1 MLLRRTAATLAVTA
15 VLGMGGVGAPAA
27 VAEESPTP
35 HAPEQK
41 LPPGL
46 YGTGDPQ
53 YDGVFRQAIAMLAQK
68 AVGVEPAKQAVN
80 WLAEQQ
86 CEGGSFTAYRADS
99 SEPCGDGSAQSTAD
113 TNATAIAVQALAVL
127 GGHSKVVDSGVGWL
141 KLAQNKDGGWG
152 YQAGAPTDAN
162 STALAVGA
170 FTAVGVE
177 PQQVR
182 SRDGD
187 QNPYEALDGLQLGC
201 DADSAE
207 RGAFAYQP
215 DEGGDGLTANDAAT
229 VAAALAADGSGM
241 STVADQEHE
250 SPEES
255 KSAEVSPP
263 SCDDDGRF
271 ARKDSAQA
279 ASAYLASALEK
290 NKGYLLSVMPGA
302 EDQPDHGN
310 TTLAAL
316 ALGADGHPEAAQASL
331 NWLARNLTDWEGV
344 NKQPAALGQ
353 LVLAVHANGGDPTDF
368 GGENLVKQLNATG
381 PTPEQDEPQDTASED
396 GDDDSSNGPLIVI
409 IAVGVLAG
417 VGAGVLLSLKKKSKD
432 S

>member
-27 VAEESPTP
+27 MAEESPTP

-46 YGTGDPQ
+46 YGAGDPQ

-68 AVGVEPAKQAVN
+68 AVGVKPAKEAVS

-86 CEGGSFTAYRADS
+86 CDGGSFTAYRADS
-99 SEPCGDGSAQSTAD
+99 GEPCGDGSTQSTAD
-113 TNATAIAVQALAVL
+113 TNATAIAVQALAAL
-127 GGHSKVVDSGVGWL
+127 GGHSKVVDSGVSWL

-152 YQAGAPTDAN
+152 YQSGAPTDAN
-162 STALAVGA
+162 STALVIGTL
-170 FTAVGVE
+170 TAVGDKPE
-177 PQQVR
+177 RVR

-187 QNPYEALDGLQLGC
+187 QSPYEALDSLQLGC

-215 DEGGDGLTANDAAT
+215 DEGGQGLTANDAAT

-241 STVADQEHE
+241 STVADQDHK
-250 SPEES
+250 SSEES
-255 KSAEVSPP
+255 DSAEVSLP
-263 SCDDDGRF
+263 SCDSDDRF

-279 ASAYLASALEK
+279 ASAYLASTLEK
-290 NKGYLLSVMPGA
+290 NGGRLLSAMPGA

-310 TTLAAL
+310 TALAAL
-316 ALGADGHPEAAQASL
+316 ALAADGRSEAAQAPL
-331 NWLARNLTDWEGV
+331 NWLERNLTDWEGID
-344 NKQPAALGQ
+344 KQPAALGQ
-353 LVLAVHANGGDPTDF
+353 LVLAVHASGGDPADF
-368 GGENLVKQLNATG
+368 GGRNLVKQLNATG
-381 PTPEQDEPQDTASED
+381 PTPEQNEPPKTADED
-396 GDDDSSNGPLIVI
+396 GDDSSNGPLIVI

-417 VGAGVLLSLKKKSKD
+417 VGAGVLLSLRKKNKD